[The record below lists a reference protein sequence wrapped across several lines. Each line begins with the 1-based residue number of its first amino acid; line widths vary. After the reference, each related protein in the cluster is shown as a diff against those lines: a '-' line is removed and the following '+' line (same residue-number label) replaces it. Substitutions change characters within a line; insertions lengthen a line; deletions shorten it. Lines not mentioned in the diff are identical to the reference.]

1 MPILRHIYDPAT
13 GTHVDVEVSS
23 EVYNCYRRTAWNIQK
38 NNQRFYAHEI
48 QFSSLIGGSDQ
59 AFENFRE
66 FLSLDGDPQQFLCD
80 VTTRRM
86 VAEAFQKLSPT
97 DQRILRFLIIEGHS
111 ERWYGE
117 KAGLHFMTVHNRK
130 KRALLR
136 LKRNL
141 Q

>member
-1 MPILRHIYDPAT
+1 MPILRHIYDSAT
-13 GTHVDVEVSS
+13 GTHVDIEVSS

-48 QFSSLIGGSDQ
+48 QFSSLIGGLNQ
-59 AFENFRE
+59 AFENFSE
-66 FLSLDGDPQQFLCD
+66 FRSSTGDPQQLLCD
-80 VTTRRM
+80 AATCQM
-86 VAEAFQKLSPT
+86 IAEAFRKLSPA
-97 DQRILRFLIIEGHS
+97 DRRILRILIIEGHS

-117 KAGLHFMTVHNRK
+117 KTGLHFMTVHNRK

-141 Q
+141 P